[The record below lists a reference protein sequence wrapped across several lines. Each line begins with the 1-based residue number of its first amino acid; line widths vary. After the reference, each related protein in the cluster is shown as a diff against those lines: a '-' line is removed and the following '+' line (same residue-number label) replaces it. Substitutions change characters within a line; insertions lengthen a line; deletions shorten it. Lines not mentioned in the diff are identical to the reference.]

1 MVCGKQIFTIKNL
14 RFIQIMAE
22 KKSMPVHQDTK
33 SELVFSKKNYQLLII
48 SIAIV
53 VIGFTLMSGTT
64 DIYDFRKTLLAPM
77 VVLFGFAFG
86 IYAILKK

>member
-1 MVCGKQIFTIKNL
+1 MI
-14 RFIQIMAE
+14 E
-22 KKSMPVHQDTK
+22 KKSSPANQGAK
-33 SELVFSKKNYQLLII
+33 SELVFTKKNYQLLLI

-53 VIGFTLMSGTT
+53 ALGFILMIGTT

-77 VVLFGFAFG
+77 VVLFGFGFG

>member
-1 MVCGKQIFTIKNL
+1 MTD
-14 RFIQIMAE
+14 
-22 KKSMPVHQDTK
+22 KKVNPVQQDAK
-33 SELVFSKKNYQLLII
+33 SELVFGKKNYQLLLI

-53 VIGFTLMSGTT
+53 LVGFLLMIGTT

-77 VVLFGFAFG
+77 VVLAGFVFG

>member
-1 MVCGKQIFTIKNL
+1 
-14 RFIQIMAE
+14 MAQ
-22 KKSMPVHQDTK
+22 KKSTSTQQEVK
-33 SELVFSKKNYQLLII
+33 SELVFTKKNYQLLLI

-53 VIGFTLMSGTT
+53 VVGFILMMGTT
-64 DIYDFRKTLLAPM
+64 GDIYDFRRTLLAPL

>member
-1 MVCGKQIFTIKNL
+1 
-14 RFIQIMAE
+14 MAE
-22 KKSMPVHQDTK
+22 KKSTSANQDNN
-33 SELVFSKKNYQLLII
+33 EMVFTKKNYQLLLI

-53 VIGFTLMSGTT
+53 VVGFILMIGTT

-86 IYAILKK
+86 VYAILKK

>member
-1 MVCGKQIFTIKNL
+1 MAQKQSAPVKQDEKTEMVFT
-14 RFIQIMAE
+14 
-22 KKSMPVHQDTK
+22 
-33 SELVFSKKNYQLLII
+33 KKNYQLLLI

-53 VIGFTLMSGTT
+53 VVGFILMIGTT
-64 DIYDFRKTLLAPM
+64 GDIYDTRRTLLAPM

>member
-1 MVCGKQIFTIKNL
+1 MALKQSGPVKQDEKVEMVFT
-14 RFIQIMAE
+14 
-22 KKSMPVHQDTK
+22 
-33 SELVFSKKNYQLLII
+33 KKNYQLLLI

-53 VIGFTLMSGTT
+53 VVGFILMIGTT
-64 DIYDFRKTLLAPM
+64 GDIYDMRRTLLAPM

>member
-1 MVCGKQIFTIKNL
+1 
-14 RFIQIMAE
+14 MAQ
-22 KKSMPVHQDTK
+22 KKSASTQQEAK
-33 SELVFSKKNYQLLII
+33 SELVFTKKNYQLLLI

-53 VIGFTLMSGTT
+53 VVGFILMMGTSG
-64 DIYDFRKTLLAPM
+64 DIYDFRRTLLAPL